1 MRNFA
6 AIMLIDNNMRNIYVL
21 ALALIAT
28 TAKAQ
33 TTETVKANNAKV
45 SKFVTDIVLNGNNV
59 VLKFEDESAK
69 TYELLKTGIDLK
81 YDETLAVSEVRQ
93 EQRPNDNQ
101 VYDLQGRIVGS
112 IGQLDALPKGVY
124 IVNGKKRVVR

>member
-1 MRNFA
+1 
-6 AIMLIDNNMRNIYVL
+6 MLIDNHMRNIYVL
-21 ALALIAT
+21 AL
-28 TAKAQ
+28 
-33 TTETVKANNAKV
+33 
-45 SKFVTDIVLNGNNV
+45 
-59 VLKFEDESAK
+59 
-69 TYELLKTGIDLK
+69 TGIDLK

>member
-1 MRNFA
+1 M
-6 AIMLIDNNMRNIYVL
+6 
-21 ALALIAT
+21 
-28 TAKAQ
+28 
-33 TTETVKANNAKV
+33 
-45 SKFVTDIVLNGNNV
+45 
-59 VLKFEDESAK
+59 LKFEDESAK
-69 TYELLKTGIDLK
+69 TYELLQTGIDLK